1 MATLGW
7 EGHFRSSG
15 QGPSHSLGVRQ
26 DLLEEMKLEPKPE
39 TKNVGRSGG
48 VVEGGCCLP
57 RKNIPERTEKF
68 YRAHNRAERNSE
80 GV

>member
-1 MATLGW
+1 MLGW

-15 QGPSHSLGVRQ
+15 QGPSLSPGVRQ
-26 DLLEEMKLEPKPE
+26 DLLEEMKHEPKP
-39 TKNVGRSGG
+39 KNKNGGRSGG
-48 VVEGGCCLP
+48 VVEGGCCPP
-57 RKNIPERTEKF
+57 RKNIPERAEKF

>member
-39 TKNVGRSGG
+39 NKNVGRSGG

-57 RKNIPERTEKF
+57 RKNNPERTEKF